1 MKESSYVTL
10 FIQKLS
16 KELCDVF
23 LPQGVIPLGG
33 CVVSAGEN
41 VGMPFAIVVNL
52 EDFSVRRL
60 KSIFKTCHGINVQT
74 DNVEQQINVKMSH
87 RLVPLVTDHCGKAA
101 CRAKLK

>member
-33 CVVSAGEN
+33 CVVSASEN

-52 EDFSVRRL
+52 EDFSVRSCYILNAVLQR
-60 KSIFKTCHGINVQT
+60 FEVYF
-74 DNVEQQINVKMSH
+74 
-87 RLVPLVTDHCGKAA
+87 
-101 CRAKLK
+101 